1 MTTFTHTSLYCSET
15 GEYAVI
21 ERAYGES
28 SIVARGQ
35 VQQIGSYWYE
45 VDDQRPGTSARQV
58 CEGFHM
64 SGSTLQGDGAA
75 ERTASKVYKTEAG
88 FTKAVETFRSFA

>member
-1 MTTFTHTSLYCSET
+1 MTTTFTSLYCTET

-21 ERAYGES
+21 ERDRDGQT
-28 SIVARGQ
+28 IVARGQ
-35 VQQIGSYWYE
+35 VQQVGSYWYE
-45 VDDQRPGTSARQV
+45 VDDQKPGTSARQV

-88 FTKAVETFRSFA
+88 FAKAVESFRSLVS